1 MGWTGAGPIIM
12 FISEMQKARSRMRL
26 AIGIIVLAAALG
38 AVALRTSGAISNWYL
53 AGVMTGAGLG
63 VIVFAWGVGI
73 WLRNRQRRRLMDMRD
88 SALW

>member
-1 MGWTGAGPIIM
+1 
-12 FISEMQKARSRMRL
+12 MRL

-38 AVALRTSGAISNWYL
+38 AVALWASGAISNWFL
-53 AGVMTGAGLG
+53 TGVMAGAGLG
-63 VIVFAWGVGI
+63 VIVFAWVVGI

>member
-1 MGWTGAGPIIM
+1 MI
-12 FISEMQKARSRMRL
+12 ISEMQKARSRMKL

-38 AVALRTSGAISNWYL
+38 AVALWASGAISNWVL
-53 AGVMTGAGLG
+53 TAVMAGAGLG
-63 VIVFAWGVGI
+63 VMVLAWVVGI

>member
-1 MGWTGAGPIIM
+1 M

-26 AIGIIVLAAALG
+26 AIGIIVLVVVLG
-38 AVALRTSGAISNWYL
+38 AVALWTPGAIGNWVFT
-53 AGVMTGAGLG
+53 GVMAGAGLG
-63 VIVFAWGVGI
+63 VIVFAWVVGI